1 MAEHAP
7 AEGEDMWSLSQ
18 ILVAVSAT
26 FITPAAGPADDGQ
39 WPAGGYRFS
48 DEMGGFRIV
57 EAHGEGTRRDPVV
70 LTQEFYSASPVVL
83 VIRGYGPDAGPRII
97 PGSPG
102 TALYL
107 TLRTRNASGLGWIE
121 FQFELQEEP
130 GQPSTYGDGLSF
142 DQRRF
147 EPRGMG
153 SDSFE
158 LHDRN
163 FEPHDRLLLR
173 EGKVDPDET
182 ASFSILITDLTP
194 VSPFYLVQDPRIPLS

>member
-1 MAEHAP
+1 M

-18 ILVAVSAT
+18 ILVAVSAA
-26 FITPAAGPADDGQ
+26 FIIPAAGPADDGQ

-57 EAHGEGTRRDPVV
+57 EAFGEGTRQDPVV
-70 LTQEFYSASPVVL
+70 LTQELYSASPVVL
-83 VIRGYGPDAGPRII
+83 VIRGYGPSAGPRII
-97 PGSPG
+97 PGSLG

-130 GQPSTYGDGLSF
+130 GRPSTYGDGLSF

-147 EPRGMG
+147 EPRGMD

-163 FEPHDRLLLR
+163 FEPHDRLLFR
-173 EGKVDPDET
+173 KGKVDPDET
-182 ASFSILITDLTP
+182 VNFSILITDLTP
-194 VSPFYLVQDPRIPLS
+194 VSPFYLVQDPRIPIS